1 MNANASLDQLIE
13 RLTRAGITP
22 QDTGL
27 PLGAR
32 DVLDALWLG
41 QIMAD
46 GEDGQELLEEEPEPP
61 ITETEEDGG
70 TPAEISSKGQSF
82 RTKERESQPVTL
94 PPPRRDDET
103 QESSPSSVTKPLGK
117 VISLPT
123 PRALPEALDIAK
135 ALRNF
140 KYQTKSRFRQK
151 LNPIATA
158 YKAAQMQRS
167 GLPLI
172 IPVMEAETEPWFNLE
187 LVFEETNNAFI
198 WRGMVKELFR
208 TAQRSKSFQRV
219 RTWRLKRNLELRTG
233 NDFQFDLSEPGRL
246 GKLEDLLD
254 TPRRN
259 QIWLISD
266 GISDQ
271 WREGKI
277 HDLLYRW
284 SLDTPVVIVQLL
296 PSSLWPRTNLREG
309 ERVVLH
315 SSTIATPSA
324 KLLADDWIEEMLTEA
339 QTKQAYL
346 RLPIITLESFPLS
359 QWAGV
364 SKGQPSAEIAGR
376 IFELDRP
383 QDEKRWQGPVV
394 PLPPSS
400 PNSEKS
406 IDGEYLW
413 RRFLQTA
420 SPEAKQL
427 AQYLAVV
434 PLDINVV
441 NMVRDEYVPSARQ
454 VHVAEVF
461 ASGLIKKQ
469 VGYEAY
475 YMPEPVKKAIANT
488 LDDSAEFLVRQSLTH
503 YINGRF
509 NRNYRDFKAFLK
521 DVREGDKKNLE
532 TELRGFADFYPGNN
546 DYQDLPIE
554 VPTLTFQ
561 ETDELLPFTTVF
573 VNSRGEPIREEEG
586 EAYYYDEPLG
596 KESLRMIYIPAG
608 EFYMGTED
616 EEIERLKEK
625 YSWIEKEKPRHLVK
639 VPAFY
644 LSQTP
649 ITQGQWKEVA
659 TKIKQVNI
667 SLEPEPARFKE
678 NPPKT
683 GLKRGEKA
691 KTRWDRPVEQVSWE
705 EAVEYCQRL
714 TNLTGRAYQL
724 PSEAQWE
731 YACRAGTTT
740 LFHFGETLTSDLANY
755 NGSGT
760 FADEPKGKYR
770 QETTPV
776 GQFPPNGFGLYDM
789 HGNVWEWCEDD
800 WHDSYDGNPPL
811 DGSAWKSENEGST
824 KILRGGS
831 WYGNPW
837 YCRSASRYDGD
848 RDARYIDYGFRV
860 MCRSGKV

>member
-1 MNANASLDQLIE
+1 M
-13 RLTRAGITP
+13 
-22 QDTGL
+22 
-27 PLGAR
+27 
-32 DVLDALWLG
+32 
-41 QIMAD
+41 
-46 GEDGQELLEEEPEPP
+46 
-61 ITETEEDGG
+61 
-70 TPAEISSKGQSF
+70 
-82 RTKERESQPVTL
+82 
-94 PPPRRDDET
+94 
-103 QESSPSSVTKPLGK
+103 
-117 VISLPT
+117 
-123 PRALPEALDIAK
+123 
-135 ALRNF
+135 
-140 KYQTKSRFRQK
+140 
-151 LNPIATA
+151 
-158 YKAAQMQRS
+158 
-167 GLPLI
+167 
-172 IPVMEAETEPWFNLE
+172 
-187 LVFEETNNAFI
+187 
-198 WRGMVKELFR
+198 
-208 TAQRSKSFQRV
+208 
-219 RTWRLKRNLELRTG
+219 
-233 NDFQFDLSEPGRL
+233 
-246 GKLEDLLD
+246 
-254 TPRRN
+254 
-259 QIWLISD
+259 
-266 GISDQ
+266 
-271 WREGKI
+271 
-277 HDLLYRW
+277 
-284 SLDTPVVIVQLL
+284 VIVQLL

-315 SSTIATPSA
+315 SSTLATPSA

-454 VHVAEVF
+454 V
-461 ASGLIKKQ
+461 Q
-469 VGYEAY
+469 
-475 YMPEPVKKAIANT
+475 
-488 LDDSAEFLVRQSLTH
+488 
-503 YINGRF
+503 
-509 NRNYRDFKAFLK
+509 
-521 DVREGDKKNLE
+521 
-532 TELRGFADFYPGNN
+532 
-546 DYQDLPIE
+546 
-554 VPTLTFQ
+554 
-561 ETDELLPFTTVF
+561 
-573 VNSRGEPIREEEG
+573 EG

-714 TNLTGRAYQL
+714 SNLTGRAYQL

-740 LFHFGETLTSDLANY
+740 PFHFGETLTSDLANY
-755 NGSGT
+755 DGSRT

-811 DGSAWKSENEGST
+811 DGSAWKTENKGST

-831 WYGNPW
+831 WVINPW
-837 YCRSASRYDGD
+837 YCRSAYRSSAYRI
-848 RDARYIDYGFRV
+848 ARNYYFGFRV